1 MVVTLKNMPQALD
14 DKQKEILMKLAER
27 VKTVRKSKGLT
38 LEEAGF
44 AGGGKDRQSVYRLE
58 KGEYN
63 PSIVYLI
70 ELCRGLEIDI
80 SELLKDIDTEYL

>member
-1 MVVTLKNMPQALD
+1 MPQALD
-14 DKQKEILMKLAER
+14 DKQKEILKRLAER

-38 LEEAGF
+38 LEEAGN
-44 AGGGKDRQSVYRLE
+44 AGGKDRQSVYRLE
-58 KGEYN
+58 NGKYN

-80 SELLKDIDTEYL
+80 SELLKNIDTETL